1 MKQFLRRFSKFEWNP
16 TTGEPS
22 GETARAAALQNMARE
37 EQRLRPAHKYWG
49 FKNVFA
55 KGYLLTEQLIAYSPR
70 DNWQRLS
77 WCGRWLQYDPEL
89 PVQYREL
96 APDLGV
102 LLLGQAFL
110 PQQVEPEYA
119 AVADALK
126 RALRKDARGGGR
138 DHVDEMV
145 RSLAGRFV
153 VIVCR
158 DGGLDLYADPMATR
172 TCYYARM
179 AVGGA
184 EEGWL
189 LASHSGLIAE
199 AVGGLSSK
207 ESRQLLHHR
216 DYQDSYGKWIPGLAT
231 PHDGVGQ
238 VYANGR
244 IRLAGDTASNTRFF
258 PVAPIPAMS
267 AAEAAEQFRSELQLQ
282 IDRWLR
288 VSPVS
293 VLALTS
299 GRDSTAILHAGLDR
313 FQNGETLAMTYH
325 PFRVVTKSTRNDVAT
340 ANKVAAAAGLRH
352 LVVDVRELPK
362 QHPMRSLYS
371 RTFSGWSRYPN
382 LAWAMYINV
391 PAKASL
397 LLGVGGGIVTGMYK
411 DKTAPKPT
419 PNVLAAKFTSSPFAE
434 SSELRNAI
442 ASWCEF
448 VDFTPNALQSYPF
461 LDLWHWEHR
470 MSKWAGEWYSEFDL
484 AVTPAPILNSRRLL
498 TAALSLPEPMRENAW
513 LYSYLGD
520 PDEALAQL
528 SKQ

>member
-55 KGYLLTEQLIAYSPR
+55 KGYLLTEQLLAYLPR
-70 DNWQRLS
+70 DNWQRLT
-77 WCGRWLQYDPEL
+77 WCGRSLQYDPEL

-96 APDLGV
+96 APNLGV

-110 PQQVEPEYA
+110 PQHVEPDYA
-119 AVADALK
+119 SVVDALK

-138 DHVDEMV
+138 DHVDELV

-153 VIVCR
+153 VVVCR
-158 DGGLDLYADPMATR
+158 DGELDLYADPMATR

-179 AVGGA
+179 AVGGVD
-184 EEGWL
+184 EGWL
-189 LASHSGLIAE
+189 VASHSGLIAE

-288 VSPVS
+288 VSAVS

-313 FQNGETLAMTYH
+313 FQNAETLAMTYH

-419 PNVLAAKFTSSPFAE
+419 PDVLAAKFTSSPFAE

-448 VDFTPNALQSYPF
+448 ADFTPSALLEYPF

-498 TAALSLPEPMRENAW
+498 IAALSLPEPMRENAW

-528 SKQ
+528 GEQ